1 MRSILLLIG
10 AGLFLTAQ
18 AQAPIT
24 FEAGIGSI
32 TVYLNG
38 AEVRTSKDISLAV
51 GQNTLVARGLSPHT
65 LVPSV
70 QVSIKGDGGP
80 AGISILSVNTAA
92 NFLDPGTLEP
102 RIIRLQDS
110 LALLRERHGE
120 LQDRIAASNTEKE
133 MLARNHDIGGSGVV
147 VSAEALAKAADFFR
161 ERTLLVNRS
170 ISKLE
175 KERDD
180 VRDQI
185 VRAEKQLGALNY
197 RHDPNRMDVT
207 IVVQC
212 DHAQKARAEL
222 HYLVGNT
229 GWAPI
234 YDLVAKDITQP
245 VSLRYKA
252 QVYNNTGI
260 DWSEVKM
267 TLSTADPSLGASKPE
282 LVKWA
287 LGGQAWERERRLVSR
302 AYTEADELYFGVEKG
317 KAQYAQKRDQ
327 LVQADSTQRYKTVT
341 VAQVAAEFPIARP
354 YSIPS
359 DAKPYIVDIAEH
371 SVPATYSYIAVP
383 KLDRDAF
390 LLARATGWEKYNL
403 VDGKAN
409 VYFGDAYV
417 GASRINTS
425 ITDDTL
431 DLSLGRDN
439 NMQLMRKMVEDRTS
453 RKLIGSERKE
463 TMTFEITV
471 KNNRSA
477 AATLTIQDQV
487 PVSQDSE
494 IKVDIL
500 ETGGATLDEK
510 EGILEWRADL
520 QPGESK
526 TYVFSFSIRY
536 PKNKRVQMQ
545 QLRVVACPTF

>member
-1 MRSILLLIG
+1 MRSTLLLIG
-10 AGLFLTAQ
+10 LGFFATAP
-18 AQAPIT
+18 AQKPIAVD
-24 FEAGIGSI
+24 AGIGSI

-38 AEVRTSKDISLAV
+38 AEIRTGHDISLAT
-51 GQNTLVARGLSPHT
+51 GHNTIIAKGLSAHT

-70 QVSIKGDGGP
+70 QVSIKGEGGSGS
-80 AGISILSVNTAA
+80 ASGISILSVNTAA
-92 NFLDPGTLEP
+92 NYLDPGSLEP
-102 RIIRLQDS
+102 RITRLQDS

-120 LQDRIAASNTEKE
+120 LEDRIAASNTEKD

-161 ERTLLVNRS
+161 ERTLLVNRT

-175 KERDD
+175 KERNEL
-180 VRDQI
+180 REQI
-185 VRAEKQLGALNY
+185 TRTEKQLGALNY

-207 IVVQC
+207 IVVQSNR
-212 DHAQKARAEL
+212 AQKARMDL
-222 HYLVGNT
+222 RYLVGNT
-229 GWAPI
+229 GWAPT

-260 DWSEVKM
+260 DWSDVKM

-282 LVKWA
+282 LEKWV
-287 LGGQAWERERRLVSR
+287 LGGQGFHRIVGG
-302 AYTEADELYFGVEKG
+302 YTEADGLYKG
-317 KAQYAQKRDQ
+317 KAQYTPKRDQ

-341 VAQVAAEFPIARP
+341 VSEVAAEFPIARP

-359 DAKPYIVDIAEH
+359 DAKPYMVDIAEH
-371 SVPATYSYIAVP
+371 SIPATYSYVAVP

-390 LLARATGWEKYNL
+390 LLARATGWEKFNL

-425 ITDDTL
+425 TTDDTL

-439 NMQLMRKMVEDRTS
+439 NMQLTRKMVEDRTS
-453 RKLIGSERKE
+453 RKLIGNERKE

-471 KNNRSA
+471 KNNRTAPAS
-477 AATLTIQDQV
+477 LTIQDQV

-494 IKVDIL
+494 IKVDVL
-500 ETGGATLDEK
+500 ETSGATMDEK
-510 EGILEWRADL
+510 EGLLEWRAEL

-526 TYVFSFSIRY
+526 TYVLSFSIRY

-545 QLRVVACPTF
+545 QLRAVACPTF